1 MSSINN
7 LLKDKRKSKGLTQKE
22 VAEAVGVSE
31 GTVSRWESGEI
42 ANMGRS
48 KIYALS
54 KILDLTPAEVM
65 GMSEEKELPHSPN
78 IIPLSSVT
86 YIPLI
91 GTIACGT
98 PIFADQNVER
108 KILLPDTVKADFA
121 LRCKG
126 RSMINAG
133 IDDGDIAFIRTQ
145 NIVENGEI
153 AAVQIE
159 GFETEATLKR
169 VYISD
174 NSITL
179 VAQNPEFEPL
189 TFTGE
194 EMNCVEIIGKCVAV
208 LKDFES

>member
-7 LLKDKRKSKGLTQKE
+7 LLKDRRKALKLTQKD
-22 VAEAVGVSE
+22 VADAVGVSE

-54 KILDLTPAEVM
+54 KVLDLTPAEVM
-65 GMSEEKELPHSPN
+65 GMTENNESMPKNL
-78 IIPLSSVT
+78 IPLNSVS
-86 YIPLI
+86 YIPLV

-98 PIFADQNVER
+98 PILAEQNIER
-108 KILLPDTVKADFA
+108 MILLPDMVKADFA

-126 RSMINAG
+126 NSMVNAG
-133 IDDGDIAFIRTQ
+133 INDGDIAFIRSQ
-145 NIVENGEI
+145 KMVENGEI
-153 AAVQIE
+153 AAVQITD
-159 GFETEATLKR
+159 FDTEATLKK

-174 NSITL
+174 TSITL

-194 EMNCVEIIGKCVAV
+194 EMNRVTIVGKCVAV
-208 LKDFES
+208 LKDFEA